1 MTDKT
6 DSKSKKGLKTIAKQ
20 LAKSAK
26 LHAAQ
31 SKKVMSFVPKDKVE
45 EISAATAMSAASKR
59 AARAKTASKFAGA
72 AADKLMRGDGTR
84 TPEKQKL
91 AQTAMAALKNATTQ
105 HLKAEKNKKRAD
117 KKLDAEAAEFYGK
130 NESKSSPRIPRK
142 PGQPAGSKK
151 HSDLYTDENPKG
163 TIHGLGFKDVDTA
176 KSSVS
181 KIRNSSRS
189 HAHKI
194 QAAVAMEQRA
204 REMGKSSEAAV
215 YRKFIDSMKK
225 KTKSVNEDLRKWV
238 QQRWVDIGAPKKGG
252 GFKPCG
258 RQKGEKRKGYPKC
271 VPAAKAARMSK
282 SQRRSAVKRKRAAGN
297 PGGKPT
303 MVSTF
308 KKRAKKRE
316 AFERLGQ
323 IIEGKLCPKGKAA
336 AKRKFAVYPSAYANM
351 YASAVCSGK
360 VTPGGKKGKKK

>member
-1 MTDKT
+1 MT
-6 DSKSKKGLKTIAKQ
+6 
-20 LAKSAK
+20 
-26 LHAAQ
+26 
-31 SKKVMSFVPKDKVE
+31 DKVE

-59 AARAKTASKFAGA
+59 AAKAKSASKFAGA
-72 AADKLMRGDGTR
+72 AADKLMRGDGSR

-91 AQTAMAALKNATTQ
+91 AQDAMAALKNATTQ
-105 HLKAEKNKKRAD
+105 HLKAEKNRKRAD

-130 NESKSSPRIPRK
+130 NESTSNPRIPRK
-142 PGQPAGSKK
+142 PGQPANSKK

-163 TIHGLGFKDVDTA
+163 TIHGLGFKDVATA
-176 KSSVS
+176 KASVS
-181 KIRNSSRS
+181 KIRKSSRS

-204 REMGKSSEAAV
+204 REMGKTSEAAV
-215 YRKFIDSMKK
+215 FRKFIDSMKK
-225 KTKSVNEDLRKWV
+225 KTKNEQQRNYKGISIDDSVRVKLVEDLRKWV

-258 RQKGEKRKGYPKC
+258 RSKGEKRKGYPKC
-271 VPAAKAARMSK
+271 VPAAKAASMSK
-282 SQRRSAVKRKRAAGN
+282 GQRKSAVKRKRAAGN

-316 AFERLGQ
+316 SFERLGQ

-336 AKRKFAVYPSAYANM
+336 AKRKFDVYPSAYANM